1 MERHH
6 GLRAPSTSKLA
17 NQGKGMKASVAVV
30 VPGKDLA
37 AVAPSTTATA
47 AVVSWGGNRMKQGK
61 NHMGKPISR
70 HLT

>member
-1 MERHH
+1 
-6 GLRAPSTSKLA
+6 
-17 NQGKGMKASVAVV
+17 MKASVAVV